1 MISDKSVSGRGKGSA
16 RSTGRHATPK
26 TSRGNAR
33 PDTPIYDPGAARWWW
48 ALSGGTR
55 WALLLLGAAITVLP
69 FLWML
74 GTSFKPESDVF
85 SYPLRLQ
92 PSHPTLDN
100 YRSIWQEL
108 PFLRLVINSV
118 IFAGGVTIVSVFFDS
133 LAAFALARLRF
144 PGRNIAFYL
153 VLATLMV
160 PFQVT
165 LIPLFQLVFKIG
177 WLNTYQGL
185 IVPRATS
192 AFGIFLLRQFFVT
205 IPIELD
211 EAAKVDG
218 ATSLYVY
225 ARIILPQAR
234 PALASLA
241 VFYFMNNWNDFLWPL
256 VMTSDND
263 MRNLPAGL
271 TLFAGQ
277 YVVEHGVLMAGA
289 VISLLPLAVA
299 FALAQRYFVSGIA
312 TTGMK

>member
-1 MISDKSVSGRGKGSA
+1 LV
-16 RSTGRHATPK
+16 
-26 TSRGNAR
+26 
-33 PDTPIYDPGAARWWW
+33 GAV
-48 ALSGGTR
+48 
-55 WALLLLGAAITVLP
+55 ITVLP

-85 SYPLRLQ
+85 GYPMRLQ
-92 PSHPTLDN
+92 PTHPTLSN
-100 YRSIWQEL
+100 YGEIWQQL

-118 IFAGGVTIVSVFFDS
+118 IFAGGVTVCSVFFDS
-133 LAAFALARLRF
+133 LAAYALARLRF

-165 LIPLFQLVFKIG
+165 LIPLFQLVFQLQ

-192 AFGIFLLRQFFVT
+192 AFGIFLLRQFFIT
-205 IPIELD
+205 IPAELD

-218 ATSLYVY
+218 ASEWYVY
-225 ARIILPQAR
+225 ARIILPLAR

-256 VMTSDND
+256 VMTSTTD

-312 TTGMK
+312 TTGIK